1 MDEQGDE
8 MLHGFVHHTL
18 FPHLREKA
26 QSGKR
31 EQIPT
36 MAMRERT
43 IEPQTVL
50 KSIAY
55 EMLYTQLES
64 HKCTI
69 QKKTA
74 KYVLAKAWTEGGLCI
89 TPPLNQ
95 HSCRSQT
102 CI

>member
-43 IEPQTVL
+43 MEHQTVL
-50 KSIAY
+50 TFIAN
-55 EMLYTQLES
+55 EMPYTVCNF
-64 HKCTI
+64 K
-69 QKKTA
+69 
-74 KYVLAKAWTEGGLCI
+74 I
-89 TPPLNQ
+89 TNAPFKRRQQNM
-95 HSCRSQT
+95 C
-102 CI
+102 